1 MRERKPKDR
10 TSLLKKPEANGRR
23 YNYNNM
29 CLCFYT
35 YRKDTIVMLDDT
47 MFIDGW
53 EKEWTICPRTEKT
66 QNNKISELARRKRDV
81 VGKIY
86 NVIPESTV

>member
-23 YNYNNM
+23 YNYNNIV
-29 CLCFYT
+29 CAFIENCFHLSH
-35 YRKDTIVMLDDT
+35 KDTIVILDDT

-53 EKEWTICPRTEKT
+53 EKEWTMGPRKEKT

-81 VGKIY
+81 LG
-86 NVIPESTV
+86 